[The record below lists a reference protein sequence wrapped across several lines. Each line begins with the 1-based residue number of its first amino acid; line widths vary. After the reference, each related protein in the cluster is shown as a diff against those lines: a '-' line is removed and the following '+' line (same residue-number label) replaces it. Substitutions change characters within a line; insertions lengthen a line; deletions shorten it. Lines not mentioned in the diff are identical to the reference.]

1 MTDAPQTDL
10 RLLLSKV
17 SFLQELTP
25 EELERV
31 LAISRVVRYP
41 KDAVLFKEGDP
52 GEALYIVVDGSVR
65 VSKVVPG
72 AKDEAM
78 AFMERGGCFGEM
90 ALIDEFPRSAD
101 AIAHTD
107 CRVLF
112 FDKYVLLDLL
122 QEDPVI
128 ARKVLWAF
136 CRTLSMRL
144 RETTDRIVTLFSLA
158 HPS

>member
-1 MTDAPQTDL
+1 MDDPQTDL

-17 SFLQELTP
+17 SFLRELTP
-25 EELERV
+25 DELDRV
-31 LAISRVVRYP
+31 LSIARVVRYG

-52 GEALYIVVDGSVR
+52 GAALYIVVDGSVR

-72 AKDEAM
+72 ARDEAV

-101 AIAHTD
+101 AIAQTD

-112 FDKYVLLDLL
+112 FDKDVLLDLL

-128 ARKVLWAF
+128 ARKILWAF

-144 RETTDRIVTLFSLA
+144 RETTDRIVSLFTLA
-158 HPS
+158 RPS

>member
-1 MTDAPQTDL
+1 MDDPQTDL
-10 RLLLSKV
+10 RLLLSRV

-25 EELERV
+25 DELDRV
-31 LAISRVVRYP
+31 LAIARVVPYT

-52 GEALYIVVDGSVR
+52 GAALYIVVDGSVR

-72 AKDEAM
+72 AKDEAV

-112 FDKYVLLDLL
+112 FDKHVLLDLL
-122 QEDPVI
+122 HEDPVI
-128 ARKVLWAF
+128 ARKILWAF

-144 RETTDRIVTLFSLA
+144 RETTDRIVTLFTLA
-158 HPS
+158 RPS

>member
-1 MTDAPQTDL
+1 MDEPQTDL

-17 SFLQELTP
+17 SFLRELTP
-25 EELERV
+25 DELERV
-31 LAISRVVRYP
+31 LAIARVVPYA

-52 GEALYIVVDGSVR
+52 GAALYIVVDGSVR

-72 AKDEAM
+72 AADAAM

-101 AIAHTD
+101 AIAQTD

-112 FDKYVLLDLL
+112 FDKYLLLDLL

-128 ARKVLWAF
+128 ARKILWAF

-144 RETTDRIVTLFSLA
+144 REATDRIVSLFTLA

>member
-1 MTDAPQTDL
+1 MDDPQTDL

-17 SFLQELTP
+17 SFLRELTP
-25 EELERV
+25 DELDRV
-31 LAISRVVRYP
+31 LAIARVVRYG

-52 GEALYIVVDGSVR
+52 GAALYIVVDGSVR

-72 AKDEAM
+72 ARDEAV

-101 AIAHTD
+101 AIAQTD

-112 FDKYVLLDLL
+112 FDKDVLLDLL

-128 ARKVLWAF
+128 ARKILWAF

-144 RETTDRIVTLFSLA
+144 RETTDRIVSLFTLA
-158 HPS
+158 RPS

>member
-1 MTDAPQTDL
+1 MDDPQTDL

-25 EELERV
+25 DELDRV
-31 LAISRVVRYP
+31 LAIARLVRYS

-52 GEALYIVVDGSVR
+52 GAALYIVVDGAVR

-72 AKDEAM
+72 AKEEAV

-112 FDKYVLLDLL
+112 FDKHVLLDLL
-122 QEDPVI
+122 HADPVI
-128 ARKVLWAF
+128 ARKILWAF

-144 RETTDRIVTLFSLA
+144 RETTDRIVTLFTLA
-158 HPS
+158 RPS

>member
-1 MTDAPQTDL
+1 MDDPQTDL

-25 EELERV
+25 DELDRV
-31 LAISRVVRYP
+31 LAIARVVRYT

-52 GEALYIVVDGSVR
+52 GAALYIVVDGSVR

-72 AKDEAM
+72 AKDEAV

-101 AIAHTD
+101 AIAQTD

-112 FDKYVLLDLL
+112 FDKDVLLDLL

-128 ARKVLWAF
+128 ARKILWAF

-144 RETTDRIVTLFSLA
+144 RETTDRIVSLFTLA
-158 HPS
+158 RPS

>member
-1 MTDAPQTDL
+1 MDDPQTDL

-25 EELERV
+25 DELDRV
-31 LAISRVVRYP
+31 LAIARVVRYT

-52 GEALYIVVDGSVR
+52 GAALYIVVEGSVR

-72 AKDEAM
+72 AKDAAM

-101 AIAHTD
+101 AIAQTD

-112 FDKYVLLDLL
+112 FDKNVLLDLL

-128 ARKVLWAF
+128 ARKILWAF

-144 RETTDRIVTLFSLA
+144 RETTDRIVSLFTLA
-158 HPS
+158 RPS

>member
-1 MTDAPQTDL
+1 MDGPQPDL

-17 SFLQELTP
+17 SFLQELSP
-25 EELERV
+25 DELDRV
-31 LAISRVVRYP
+31 LSIARVVPYP
-41 KDAVLFKEGDP
+41 KDAILFKEGDP
-52 GEALYIVVDGSVR
+52 GAALYIVTDGSVR
-65 VSKVVPG
+65 VSKGVPG

-78 AFMERGGCFGEM
+78 GLMERGGCFGEM
-90 ALIDEFPRSAD
+90 ALLDEFPRSAN

-112 FDKYVLLDLL
+112 FDKHILLDLL

-128 ARKVLWAF
+128 ARKILWAF

-144 RETTDRIVTLFSLA
+144 RETTDRIVTLFTLA
-158 HPS
+158 RPS

>member
-1 MTDAPQTDL
+1 MDDPQTDL

-17 SFLQELTP
+17 SFLRELTP
-25 EELERV
+25 DELDRV
-31 LAISRVVRYP
+31 LAIARVVRYG

-52 GEALYIVVDGSVR
+52 GAALYIVVDGSVR

-72 AKDEAM
+72 AKDEAV

-101 AIAHTD
+101 AIAQTD

-112 FDKYVLLDLL
+112 FDKDVLLDLL

-128 ARKVLWAF
+128 ARKILWAF

-144 RETTDRIVTLFSLA
+144 RETTDRIVSLFTLA
-158 HPS
+158 RPS

>member
-1 MTDAPQTDL
+1 MDDPQTDL

-17 SFLQELTP
+17 SFLRELTP
-25 EELERV
+25 DELDRV
-31 LAISRVVRYP
+31 LSIARVVRYG

-52 GEALYIVVDGSVR
+52 GAALYIVVDGSVR

-72 AKDEAM
+72 AKDEAV

-101 AIAHTD
+101 AIAQTD

-112 FDKYVLLDLL
+112 FDKDVLLDLL

-128 ARKVLWAF
+128 ARKILWAF

-144 RETTDRIVTLFSLA
+144 RETTDRIVSLFTLA
-158 HPS
+158 RPS